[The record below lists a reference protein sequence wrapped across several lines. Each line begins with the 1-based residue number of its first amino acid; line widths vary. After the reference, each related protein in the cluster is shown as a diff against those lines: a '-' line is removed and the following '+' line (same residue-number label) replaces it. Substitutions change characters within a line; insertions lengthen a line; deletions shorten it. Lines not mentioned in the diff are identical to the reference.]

1 MVNIKEEI
9 KMNRTELTP
18 QVLMNNGFEQRN
30 WFGHLAFVK
39 GKCAV
44 VYSFHWMPCN
54 AESGVLLS
62 SNTYV
67 TTWEELEK
75 LMQEGGA
82 K

>member
-18 QVLMNNGFEQRN
+18 QVLMNNGFEQRT
-30 WFGHLAFVK
+30 WFGHLAFIK

-54 AESGVLLS
+54 AESGEPLS